1 MESSV
6 ATWLALGGTAPATT
20 DRLELREHIEWKLV
34 RLNALRPYSNR
45 RPSAPKCPTQAD
57 GKASNPFLMRRWS
70 KLFIPTLREAP
81 ADAEVAS
88 HKFLLRAG
96 YIRQLGAG
104 IYNYLF
110 LGQRSLNK
118 ITAIVREEMDKIGQ
132 EFYLPGIL
140 PREPWEESGRWTG
153 MGDNMFRLKDR
164 KGADLCLGMTHEE
177 IMTSIARG
185 ELRSYKQLP
194 QIWYQIQTKFRDE
207 PRPKSGLLRVRQFIM
222 KDSYSFDIDKA
233 GLDKSF
239 DLHDEVY
246 RRIFTRCGLK
256 FVAVEADSGAMGGSQ
271 SQEFMVYTDAGEDLI
286 AGCPVCGYAANLE
299 KATSRLEPVT
309 EMEATGDGKPEL
321 VHTPGCAAITDV
333 AAFFKI
339 SPASDIK
346 CVAYMALKRG
356 VADEPD
362 TWHGVAAFL
371 RGDHQVNETKLLG
384 AIGGSELRT
393 MHAEELEQY
402 FHGPAGY
409 LGPVGLAPTAKP
421 LEAGLTV
428 VVDKA
433 LEGRQNM
440 VCGANKVDYH
450 LRNVTPGRDFGW
462 TLSAGIRSVNEG
474 EGCPKKYETSPNHE
488 EQVIHPRR
496 PDGFCTGTL
505 VVGKAVEVGHIF
517 KLGYKYSES
526 MGARV
531 LDENGKEVTPI
542 MGSYGIG
549 IERILTAAIEQ
560 SNDANGFWLPA
571 SIAPFTVVVTVTNM
585 ADAALRETGETLAAE
600 LESAGLDVL
609 LDDRDERAGV
619 KFKDADLV
627 GIPFRINVGKKA
639 ASGQVELVTRKLSQG
654 PKAGPGS
661 PPAGSED
668 VALGDVLT
676 LLKRRIEEE
685 DLLSDAGLQP

>member
-1 MESSV
+1 METIDRISC
-6 ATWLALGGTAPATT
+6 AGLPAGRHALIAM
-20 DRLELREHIEWKLV
+20 H
-34 RLNALRPYSNR
+34 
-45 RPSAPKCPTQAD
+45 
-57 GKASNPFLMRRWS
+57 RWS

-88 HKFLLRAG
+88 HRFLIRSG

-110 LGQRSLNK
+110 LGQRSINK
-118 ITAIVREEMDKIGQ
+118 IIGIVREEMDQIGQ
-132 EFYLPGIL
+132 EFYLPALL
-140 PREPWEESGRWTG
+140 PKEPWEQSGRWTG

-164 KGADLCLGMTHEE
+164 KGAELCLGMTHEE
-177 IMTSIARG
+177 IMTTIAKN

-207 PRPKSGLLRVRQFIM
+207 PRPKSGLLRVRQFTM
-222 KDSYSFDIDKA
+222 KDAYSFDIDKA

-239 DLHDEVY
+239 ELHDAVY
-246 RRIFTRCGLK
+246 RKIFTRCGLK
-256 FVAVEADSGAMGGSQ
+256 FVAVEADSGSMGGSQ

-286 AGCPVCGYAANLE
+286 ASCPVCGYAANTE

-309 EMEATGDGKPEL
+309 EMEATGNGTPEL
-321 VHTPGCAAITDV
+321 VHTPGCGAITDV

-356 VADEPD
+356 ASGKPD
-362 TWHGVAAFL
+362 SWHGVAAFL

-384 AIGGSELRT
+384 SIGASELRT
-393 MHAEELEQY
+393 MQAEELTQY
-402 FHGPAGY
+402 FNGPAGF
-409 LGPVGLAPTAKP
+409 LGPVGVTPGAKP
-421 LEAGLTV
+421 LENDLTV
-428 VVDKA
+428 IVDSS
-433 LEGRQNM
+433 LEGRKNM
-440 VCGANKVDYH
+440 VCGANKLDYH
-450 LRNVTPGRDFGW
+450 LRNVTPSRDFPW
-462 TLSAGIRSVNEG
+462 TLKADIRSVNEG
-474 EGCPKKYETSPNHE
+474 EDCPKEGCSGK
-488 EQVIHPRR
+488 
-496 PDGFCTGTL
+496 L

-531 LDENGKEVTPI
+531 LDVNGKEVTPI

-549 IERILTAAIEQ
+549 IERILTAAVEQ
-560 SNDANGFWLPA
+560 SNDKNGFWLPA

-585 ADAALRETGETLAAE
+585 TDALLAETGEKLAAE
-600 LESAGLDVL
+600 LEDAGLDVL

-627 GIPFRINVGKKA
+627 GIPYRINVGKKTA
-639 ASGQVELVTRKLSQG
+639 EGKVELVTRATST
-654 PKAGPGS
+654 S
-661 PPAGSED
+661 VD
-668 VALGDVLT
+668 VALTEVVALV
-676 LLKRRIEEE
+676 RERVEE
-685 DLLSDAGLQP
+685 DALLLAVGA